1 MRVLLQR
8 TKSASVTIDGEITGE
23 IPFGLC
29 LLVGFTHTD
38 TEKEID
44 VLVKKIAGLRI
55 FEDENE
61 KMNLSL
67 LDVGAG
73 ILSVSQFT
81 LYADVR
87 KGRRPSFTDSAP
99 GNEAEAL
106 YQLFNEK
113 LEQELGLNVETGV
126 FGASMQVTITNDGPV
141 TIMLDSDELAK

>member
-1 MRVLLQR
+1 M
-8 TKSASVTIDGEITGE
+8 
-23 IPFGLC
+23 
-29 LLVGFTHTD
+29 
-38 TEKEID
+38 
-44 VLVKKIAGLRI
+44 RI